1 MVKFSDKAWRSQD
14 VKVAFEN
21 EAERLFAPWTV
32 GRQPGWTCDTRTKN
46 LVVLGLW
53 LREELT
59 AMGLSEADRKAQ
71 EWFFDRKAR
80 AEDDLFAL
88 AALTLN
94 NAHEGK
100 IDTYAGR

>member
-1 MVKFSDKAWRSQD
+1 MVKFSDNRWRGQD
-14 VKVAFEN
+14 VEVSVEG
-21 EAERLFAPWTV
+21 EATRLFAPWTV
-32 GRQPGWTCDTRTKN
+32 GRQEGWTCDPRTKN
-46 LVVLGLW
+46 LVVIGLW

-71 EWFFDRKAR
+71 EWYFDRKAR

-94 NAHEGK
+94 NALEGK
-100 IDTYAGR
+100 IDGYAGR

>member
-1 MVKFSDKAWRSQD
+1 MAKFSDKSWRSED
-14 VKVAFEN
+14 VEVSASG

-32 GRQPGWTCDTRTKN
+32 GRQPGWTCDPRTKN

-71 EWFFDRKAR
+71 EWYFDRKSR

-94 NAHEGK
+94 NALEGK
-100 IDTYAGR
+100 IDGYAGR

>member
-1 MVKFSDKAWRSQD
+1 MWTKEA
-14 VKVAFEN
+14 VAYVSGL

-32 GRQPGWTCDTRTKN
+32 GRQPGWTCDPRTKN

-71 EWFFDRKAR
+71 EWYFDCKSL

-94 NAHEGK
+94 NALEGK
-100 IDTYAGR
+100 IDGYAGR